1 MRDGKVK
8 EVTYVNSF
16 VQRPGILYYDQI
28 TGIVQTPHDLTINCH
43 IDDGYCKGAKYV
55 MVWDL
60 VKQQNLGTI
69 KSFYNNE
76 DVEKTMVTITV
87 KDDKYQEL
95 STTECESN
103 KYWVIMIV
111 KFIMIR
117 GLITTVK

>member
-1 MRDGKVK
+1 M
-8 EVTYVNSF
+8 
-16 VQRPGILYYDQI
+16 
-28 TGIVQTPHDLTINCH
+28 
-43 IDDGYCKGAKYV
+43 
-55 MVWDL
+55 
-60 VKQQNLGTI
+60 GTI

-76 DVEKTMVTITV
+76 DVEKTIVTITV